1 MSLTISSNSFS
12 VGYASQL
19 NARAPKPQGLKDTPQ
34 VELLGNKDED
44 SIELST
50 LKKDTPQVKLLG
62 NKDDDSIEL
71 STLKTVSDE
80 NDNSAD
86 IKKLSDHSHKTR
98 IRIDPETQEVIIEV
112 VDGNTG
118 EEVRQIP
125 GEQQLRLNKGISA
138 YNDILSKRV
147 DNVDVNGVDDM
158 NYKQPESEK

>member
-12 VGYASQL
+12 VGYKPQL
-19 NARAPKPQGLKDTPQ
+19 NSRVLKPQDVADPSQ

-44 SIELST
+44 SVELTT
-50 LKKDTPQVKLLG
+50 LKA
-62 NKDDDSIEL
+62 
-71 STLKTVSDE
+71 VSDE
-80 NDNSAD
+80 NDISAENQDPKNSNY
-86 IKKLSDHSHKTR
+86 KTR

-147 DNVDVNGVDDM
+147 DNVNFNGVDDL

>member
-1 MSLTISSNSFS
+1 MSLTISSNSVS

-50 LKKDTPQVKLLG
+50 LK
-62 NKDDDSIEL
+62 
-71 STLKTVSDE
+71 TVSDE

-86 IKKLSDHSHKTR
+86 IQKLSDHSHKTR

-138 YNDILSKRV
+138 YNDILSKQV
-147 DNVDVNGVDDM
+147 DNVDFNGVDDM
-158 NYKQPESEK
+158 NYKQPESEN

>member
-12 VGYASQL
+12 VGYKPQL
-19 NARAPKPQGLKDTPQ
+19 NSRVLKPQDVADPSQ

-44 SIELST
+44 SVELTT
-50 LKKDTPQVKLLG
+50 LKA
-62 NKDDDSIEL
+62 
-71 STLKTVSDE
+71 VSDE
-80 NDNSAD
+80 NDISAENQDPKNSNY
-86 IKKLSDHSHKTR
+86 KTR

-147 DNVDVNGVDDM
+147 DHVDFNGVDDI
-158 NYKQPESEK
+158 NYEQPESEK

>member
-12 VGYASQL
+12 IGYASQL

-50 LKKDTPQVKLLG
+50 LK
-62 NKDDDSIEL
+62 
-71 STLKTVSDE
+71 TVSDE

-86 IKKLSDHSHKTR
+86 IQKLSDHSHKTR

-147 DNVDVNGVDDM
+147 DNVDFNGVDDM
-158 NYKQPESEK
+158 NYKQPESEN

>member
-19 NARAPKPQGLKDTPQ
+19 NARAPKPQGLKHTPQ

-50 LKKDTPQVKLLG
+50 LK
-62 NKDDDSIEL
+62 
-71 STLKTVSDE
+71 TVSDE

-86 IKKLSDHSHKTR
+86 IQKLSDHSHKTR

-112 VDGNTG
+112 LDGTTG

-138 YNDILSKRV
+138 YNDICLLYTSPSPR
-147 DNVDVNGVDDM
+147 DRG
-158 NYKQPESEK
+158 

>member
-1 MSLTISSNSFS
+1 MSLTISSNPFS
-12 VGYASQL
+12 VGYGPQL
-19 NARAPKPQGLKDTPQ
+19 NSRVPKPQDVADPSQVKLLGNKDEDS

-44 SIELST
+44 SVELT
-50 LKKDTPQVKLLG
+50 
-62 NKDDDSIEL
+62 
-71 STLKTVSDE
+71 TLKTVSDE
-80 NDNSAD
+80 NDISAD
-86 IKKLSDHSHKTR
+86 NHGLSDPGNKTR

-112 VDGNTG
+112 VDGKTG

-147 DNVDVNGVDDM
+147 DNIDFNGVDDL